1 MWFEQIN
8 RFPQDFAQVG
18 AIDLVDVQKVV
29 ALRIFG
35 RGLGSLHQKARRRG
49 ESEAERG
56 GAVVVRDGRESSNEV
71 LVGGVGVELDGVA
84 KAAVGALMQSEER
97 RVGKECRSRWS

>member
-1 MWFEQIN
+1 MVKGRPKVIRHIDGSRRLRMRFEQIN
-8 RFPQDFAQVG
+8 RFPENLAEIG
-18 AIDLVDVQKVV
+18 AINLVDVQKVG
-29 ALRIFG
+29 ALRVFG
-35 RGLGSLHQKARRRG
+35 RCLGSLHQKARRRG

-84 KAAVGALMQSEER
+84 KAAV
-97 RVGKECRSRWS
+97 